1 MIWDDFFVPNNL
13 TENEHFFKYE
23 FVRSIQETVG
33 IDQSYDFDRQIEEY
47 YFKPY
52 MMGSFEKMAYGIV
65 DVSFVFILCN
75 RCTKSRRCIYIFF
88 SLCSC

>member
-1 MIWDDFFVPNNL
+1 MIHGDYFVPNDLVND
-13 TENEHFFKYE
+13 TDYFKYD

-52 MMGSFEKMAYGIV
+52 MMGSYEEMAYGIL
-65 DVSFVFILCN
+65 DVRFCV
-75 RCTKSRRCIYIFF
+75 YP
-88 SLCSC
+88 